1 MKNIKERIELIR
13 AMELIARCVNDE
25 NVFINTWLSYGIA
38 DGDITDDTTDDDLE
52 DYTEDDTF
60 ADLMGTFLYLMRKA
74 SKSGLYCDGILS
86 TE

>member
-1 MKNIKERIELIR
+1 MQHNINADLPAIRGER
-13 AMELIARCVNDE
+13 
-25 NVFINTWLSYGIA
+25 NVYDTYGIA
-38 DGDITDDTTDDDLE
+38 DGDITDDTTDDDLK

-74 SKSGLYCDGILS
+74 SKSGLYCNGILS